1 MIRKVE
7 AYIQKMH
14 MIQPGDRVCVGLSG
28 GADSVCLFL
37 ILCTLSE
44 SMGFSLRAIHVEHGI
59 RGEESQKDAEFVQRL
74 CEERKAPL
82 TLVSVDVPAYAKE
95 QGLGLEEAAR
105 IKRYE
110 AFLKN
115 TKPGDKVALAHHMDD
130 EAETVLFQMV
140 RGSGITGLS
149 GMAPVRSEGER
160 TFIRP
165 LLCVSR
171 EEIEHFLQKES
182 RDYRTDAT
190 NADIA
195 YSRNRIRKKVM
206 PELRQVNEQAVPH
219 ICHMADSLRELEE
232 YLSTEV
238 HKWVKK
244 AVRLEDGAGISLTV
258 LEEAPSIIQKEL
270 LLWTM
275 EAVCGKRRDLCRVH
289 VQSLLELMDLQS
301 GKRVDLPYGMC
312 AVKEYDVLRIF
323 QVEEAVE
330 DYEETLF
337 FSGEN
342 DAVEI
347 LLPHQEG
354 SLTFSIEKFDGNCGK
369 IPKNSCTKWFNY
381 DKIKD
386 TIAVRNRREKDYF
399 TIDEMGH
406 RKKLKEYFI
415 EQKVPV
421 SKRGTVPLV
430 AVGSEI
436 LWMPGG
442 RTSENYRV
450 YEDTEYI
457 LIITYHGGIKHD

>member
-1 MIRKVE
+1 M
-7 AYIQKMH
+7 
-14 MIQPGDRVCVGLSG
+14 
-28 GADSVCLFL
+28 
-37 ILCTLSE
+37 
-44 SMGFSLRAIHVEHGI
+44 
-59 RGEESQKDAEFVQRL
+59 
-74 CEERKAPL
+74 
-82 TLVSVDVPAYAKE
+82 
-95 QGLGLEEAAR
+95 
-105 IKRYE
+105 
-110 AFLKN
+110 
-115 TKPGDKVALAHHMDD
+115 
-130 EAETVLFQMV
+130 
-140 RGSGITGLS
+140 
-149 GMAPVRSEGER
+149 
-160 TFIRP
+160 
-165 LLCVSR
+165 
-171 EEIEHFLQKES
+171 
-182 RDYRTDAT
+182 
-190 NADIA
+190 
-195 YSRNRIRKKVM
+195 
-206 PELRQVNEQAVPH
+206 
-219 ICHMADSLRELEE
+219 
-232 YLSTEV
+232 
-238 HKWVKK
+238 
-244 AVRLEDGAGISLTV
+244 
-258 LEEAPSIIQKEL
+258 
-270 LLWTM
+270 
-275 EAVCGKRRDLCRVH
+275 
-289 VQSLLELMDLQS
+289 QS

-330 DYEETLF
+330 DYEETVF

-347 LLPHQEG
+347 SLPHQEG

-399 TIDEMGH
+399 TIDEIGH